1 MPAIFAHK
9 LLATEVITKVNKDIQ
24 KVINSNFKSYLA
36 GTLGPDPFYFYGFY
50 KGLPLTNK
58 ADLIHRIPATL
69 FFDVKIKND
78 KELAF
83 ILGLITH
90 YTLDKNVHNHI
101 HKIENEYSH
110 VRLERELEYLLLKK
124 NNIEPNNYNF
134 YEHINIDTDLLAF
147 LSELFKIPIKKVKK
161 AYKDTK
167 IIIKY
172 AYSQNKFIKALVKI
186 IMKISFT
193 YKNNKDMLLSTDI
206 LKEDKKQLEIILKL
220 WEESKEEVIININ
233 NYYAYLK
240 EKEQLSE
247 NFYYNFEGEEDD

>member
-9 LLATEVITKVNKDIQ
+9 LLATEVIDKINNDIQ
-24 KVINSNFKSYLA
+24 NVIKSNFRSYLA
-36 GTLGPDPFYFYGFY
+36 GTLGPDLFYFYGFY
-50 KGLPLTNK
+50 KGLPLTSK
-58 ADLIHRIPATL
+58 ANLIHRTKAYL
-69 FFDVKIKND
+69 FFDVKIKDD

-90 YTLDKNVHNHI
+90 YTLDKNVHKYI
-101 HKIENEYSH
+101 HKIENEFSH
-110 VRLERELEYLLLKK
+110 VRLERELEYLLLKENK
-124 NNIEPNNYNF
+124 INLNEYNF
-134 YEHINIDTDLLAF
+134 YEHICIDTDLLPF
-147 LSELFKIPIKKVKK
+147 LYELFEIPEKKIKK
-161 AYKDTK
+161 AYKNTK
-167 IIIKY
+167 LIIKY
-172 AYSQNKFIKALVKI
+172 AYNQNKFIKTLVKI

-220 WEESKEEVIININ
+220 WEESKEETIININ

-247 NFYYNFEGEEDD
+247 NFNYNFEGEEDD